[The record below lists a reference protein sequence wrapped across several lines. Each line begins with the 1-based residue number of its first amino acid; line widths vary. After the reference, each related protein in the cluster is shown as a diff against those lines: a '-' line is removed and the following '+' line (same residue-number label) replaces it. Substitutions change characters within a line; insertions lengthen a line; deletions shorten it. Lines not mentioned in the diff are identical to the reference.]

1 MCGVAKDKRPKAAH
15 DSGPDK
21 LSPKSSAYDALF
33 AVNQHIEQALRNLE
47 RLGQLGLFESRFRR
61 ESLKACGA
69 TIEETRAW
77 INFEITE
84 CLHEREERDW
94 ARFGKVRRRCEKKY
108 EDPNDALIK
117 TERLTRKLTRKKRLK

>member
-1 MCGVAKDKRPKAAH
+1 MCGVAKDKRPKAAF
-15 DSGPDK
+15 DSGPGK

-33 AVNQHIEQALRNLE
+33 AVNQHIEQALWNLE
-47 RLGQLGLFESRFRR
+47 RLGQLGLFETRFRR

-84 CLHEREERDW
+84 CLHEREQLDW
-94 ARFGKVRRRCEKKY
+94 VRFGKVRRRWEKQH
-108 EDPNDALIK
+108 EDPSDALIK
-117 TERLTRKLTRKKRLK
+117 AERLTRKLARKKRLK